1 MLLRLSCSSLQ
12 LPLFLSLSAF
22 PEPLLFAVVSFP
34 LPVFSFPLF
43 AVEESAA
50 VVAEYLPSYAGVG
63 DEIAEIFSA
72 E

>member
-1 MLLRLSCSSLQ
+1 MLLHLSYSSLQ

-22 PEPLLFAVVSFP
+22 LEPLLFAVVSFP

-63 DEIAEIFSA
+63 DEIAETFSA